1 MKGLLVKDIR
11 LILKQK
17 TMLLAMAG
25 ICIFLFFYG
34 VGLNK
39 ITTYL
44 MLLVTVLTTNT
55 IAQDSMDNGMA
66 YLMTLP
72 ARRKAYVI
80 EKYGLVTCSAFIM
93 TLIVSAVEI
102 IPGLLQKQETNP
114 GGSIIFSM
122 LGFFAVTLMAAVI
135 IPLNLKYGAENGK
148 IVVLALTV
156 VIAATGSFLL
166 QQEDGGLL
174 EVIMD
179 AVPVFATMGTGT
191 MLGIISAA
199 WFMLVGISMAVSVG
213 IMKRKEY

>member
-39 ITTYL
+39 IATYL

-72 ARRKAYVI
+72 ARRKDYVI
-80 EKYGLVTCSAFIM
+80 EKYGLVTGSAFGM
-93 TLIVSAVEI
+93 ALIVSAVEI

-148 IVVLALTV
+148 IVVLVMTV
-156 VIAATGSFLL
+156 AIAATGSFLL
-166 QQEDGGLL
+166 QQDDGGLQ
-174 EVIMD
+174 EIITRVF
-179 AVPVFATMGTGT
+179 PVFANMGEGAI
-191 MLGIISAA
+191 MGMISAA
-199 WFMLVGISMAVSVG
+199 WFVLVGISMAVSVG